1 YFSRACDP
9 RRRISNFDS
18 FRASPTGRPVLIDE
32 ICQMRR
38 PRSGCGT
45 LRQSR
50 EWPARGRRVQ
60 PEPTIASNAFE
71 RPGVTAAATLAA
83 LLTAPL
89 PAPTA
94 APQSASLVGQ
104 LLVASP
110 SMGDPRFYQTVIVLV
125 WHENSG
131 AMGIVVNRPLKER
144 LVAALL
150 EALGEKADGAAG
162 NVRLFAGGPVE
173 PDRGFVV
180 HSAGYRRADTMA
192 IDAQLAMTASREILR
207 DIAVHRGPK
216 QSLVAF
222 GYAGWGPGQPEGELA
237 QRVWFTTPADAKII
251 FEEDRERP
259 RCVAH

>member
-1 YFSRACDP
+1 MKICASGREASLAASLRHSRCL
-9 RRRISNFDS
+9 RRIADG
-18 FRASPTGRPVLIDE
+18 PTGLD
-32 ICQMRR
+32 RR
-38 PRSGCGT
+38 AEVATDLPNTPSCPDVVHWGNREGG
-45 LRQSR
+45 LRAAGASI
-50 EWPARGRRVQ
+50 VQ
-60 PEPTIASNAFE
+60 PEPIMSSKAFH
-71 RPGVTAAATLAA
+71 RAGVIVAAMLATLLAAA
-83 LLTAPL
+83 L

-94 APQSASLVGQ
+94 APQRASLVGQ

-110 SMGDPRFYQTVIVLV
+110 SMGDPRFYQTVIVLA

-144 LVAALL
+144 PVAALL

-180 HSAGYRRADTMA
+180 HSAEYRRADTMA

-207 DIAVHRGPK
+207 DIAMHRGPK

-222 GYAGWGPGQPEGELA
+222 GYAGWGPGQLEGELA
-237 QRVWFTTPADAKII
+237 QRF
-251 FEEDRERP
+251 
-259 RCVAH
+259 